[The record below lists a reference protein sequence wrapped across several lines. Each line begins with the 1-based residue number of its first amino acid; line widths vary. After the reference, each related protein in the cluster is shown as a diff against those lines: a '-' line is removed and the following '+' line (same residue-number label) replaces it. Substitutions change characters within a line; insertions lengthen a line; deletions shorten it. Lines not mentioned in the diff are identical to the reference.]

1 MSIPLC
7 TAAMPKFVSHTEKRQ
22 NNKLTPDDLCEVV
35 SELADCEGQWFYLAI
50 YLGVP
55 KSRID
60 MISATHSND
69 PRFCRRGLIEAVSY
83 WLDNSPNAS
92 WSAIV
97 KALYMMEKKNK
108 ARELAEKYGM
118 YCGN

>member
-1 MSIPLC
+1 MRPKLIP
-7 TAAMPKFVSHTEKRQ
+7 HQEKRQ
-22 NNKLTPDDLCEVV
+22 SDKLSPDELCQIV
-35 SELADCEGQWFYLAI
+35 SELADCEGQWFYLAV

-60 MISATHSND
+60 QISATHSSD
-69 PRFCRRGLIEAVSY
+69 TSYCRRGLIEAVSY
-83 WLDNSPNAS
+83 WLDNSSNAS

-118 YCGN
+118 

>member
-1 MSIPLC
+1 MYIAMIPKLV
-7 TAAMPKFVSHTEKRQ
+7 PHQEKRQ
-22 NNKLTPDDLCEVV
+22 SDKLSPDDLCQIV
-35 SELADCEGQWFYLAI
+35 SELADCEGQWFYLAV

-60 MISATHSND
+60 QISATHSSD
-69 PRFCRRGLIEAVSY
+69 SSYCRRGLIEAVSY

-118 YCGN
+118 

>member
-1 MSIPLC
+1 MFIALMTKPIL
-7 TAAMPKFVSHTEKRQ
+7 HHEKKQ
-22 NNKLTPDDLCEVV
+22 SNKLTPDELCEIV
-35 SELADCEGQWFYLAI
+35 SELADCEGQWFYLAV

-60 MISATHSND
+60 QISATYSSD
-69 PRFCRRGLIEAVSY
+69 SSYCRRGLIEAVSY
-83 WLDNSPNAS
+83 WLDNSPDAS

-108 ARELAEKYGM
+108 ARELAEKYGL
-118 YCGN
+118 